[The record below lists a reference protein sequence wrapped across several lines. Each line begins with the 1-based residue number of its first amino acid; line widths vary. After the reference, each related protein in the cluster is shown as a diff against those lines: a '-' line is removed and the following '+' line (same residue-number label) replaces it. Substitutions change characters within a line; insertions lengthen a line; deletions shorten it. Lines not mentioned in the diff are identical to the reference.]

1 MSTFTEQ
8 LQGVVDAEWARIQQG
23 RFWRLVMEQPVV
35 PGLYRDLMLQVYHY
49 SRHNSMN
56 QAACAFL
63 PAPEGLLRFVY
74 RHAAEELGHERMVV
88 HDLKTLDLLREGD
101 LEQAPL
107 PATEAL
113 IGYLYSVSIR
123 YGAIAR
129 LGYSF
134 WAEAVYDHIAQP
146 LGKITRDL
154 KLTRQSLTFFG
165 SHAEADAE
173 HIKQVSEAIERFAIT
188 PADQAR
194 VLQVARTTLFLTGQL
209 VDQVADLHAPR

>member
-88 HDLKTLDLLREGD
+88 HDLKTLDLLR
-101 LEQAPL
+101 
-107 PATEAL
+107 
-113 IGYLYSVSIR
+113 
-123 YGAIAR
+123 
-129 LGYSF
+129 
-134 WAEAVYDHIAQP
+134 
-146 LGKITRDL
+146 
-154 KLTRQSLTFFG
+154 
-165 SHAEADAE
+165 
-173 HIKQVSEAIERFAIT
+173 
-188 PADQAR
+188 
-194 VLQVARTTLFLTGQL
+194 
-209 VDQVADLHAPR
+209 